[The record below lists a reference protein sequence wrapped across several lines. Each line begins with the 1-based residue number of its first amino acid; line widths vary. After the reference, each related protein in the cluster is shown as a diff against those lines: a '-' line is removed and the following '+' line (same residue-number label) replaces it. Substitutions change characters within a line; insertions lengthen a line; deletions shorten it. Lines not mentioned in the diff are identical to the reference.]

1 MKQQTAVPYTPEE
14 VDAKYK
20 QFVIHCFELLLM
32 KMLPHSTIG
41 DITPVAVAVEQTMTE
56 VADLSTHNELRD
68 KLYALCPFS
77 EENAKTLH
85 MTVCCFAPNIMGV
98 LMQKGIEIANGT
110 YTPEIFFS
118 QSTPS

>member
-20 QFVIHCFELLLM
+20 QFVIRCFELLLT
-32 KMLPHSTIG
+32 KMLPHSNIS
-41 DITPVAVAVEQTMTE
+41 DLASVAEVVEQSMTE
-56 VADLSTHNELRD
+56 VPDLTLHDGLRD
-68 KLYALCPFS
+68 KLYSLCPFS

-85 MTVCCFAPNIMGV
+85 MTVCCFAPNVMGV

>member
-32 KMLPHSTIG
+32 KMLPHSSIN
-41 DITPVAVAVEQTMTE
+41 DITPVAEAVEQSMTE
-56 VADLSTHNELRD
+56 VVDLSSHIELRD

-77 EENAKTLH
+77 KENAKTLH

-98 LMQKGIEIANGT
+98 LMQKGIEIVKGT

-118 QSTPS
+118 QSTSS